1 MSLGAIN
8 GRVDVKKI
16 NGKAMLSTKEASEY
30 TGASEGTLRYWR
42 HLADGTGPK
51 SFRIGKKLVYYALDD
66 LDQWLQEQYEGSV
79 TQ

>member
-1 MSLGAIN
+1 MTAQPN
-8 GRVDVKKI
+8 APRPRVNAGDD
-16 NGKAMLSTKEASEY
+16 MLTLPEACRVLRVP
-30 TGASEGTLRYWR
+30 EGTLRYWR